1 MARTVK
7 EKQIADRE
15 RQINRIF
22 SSYYANKKTLR
33 EDYNF
38 PSITATDYSRVVV
51 QTDKSKNTQEDKI
64 INYAD
69 RRTVLFA
76 EKFIVEETLQ
86 YFHLEGHGRDRFVRF
101 FFIDGNGWIATQIEC
116 CISASTLAYW
126 RRDVLEK
133 AEILGRDIGYFKG

>member
-1 MARTVK
+1 MRKAR
-7 EKQIADRE
+7 EKLITQ
-15 RQINRIF
+15 IF
-22 SSYYANKKTLR
+22 SRYRQNEKELL
-33 EDYNF
+33 EDLNF
-38 PSITATDYSRVVV
+38 PSLGATDYSKISV
-51 QTDKSKNTQEDKI
+51 QSTKGNTQEDKI

-116 CISASTLAYW
+116 NICERTLAYW

>member
-1 MARTVK
+1 MTKSRESWISGIFRRYNDTLK
-7 EKQIADRE
+7 E
-15 RQINRIF
+15 
-22 SSYYANKKTLR
+22 LL

-38 PSITATDYSRVVV
+38 PSVGATDYSKLVV
-51 QTDKSKNTQEDKI
+51 QSTKGNTQEDKI

-69 RRTVLFA
+69 RRTVLYA

-101 FFIDGNGWIATQIEC
+101 FFIDGNGWIATQREC
-116 CISASTLAYW
+116 CICERTLAYW

-133 AEILGRDIGYFKG
+133 AEILGQDIGYFKG

>member
-1 MARTVK
+1 MKKSR
-7 EKQIADRE
+7 EKWICQIFKR
-15 RQINRIF
+15 
-22 SSYYANKKTLR
+22 YKANIEELM
-33 EDYNF
+33 EDLNF
-38 PSITATDYSRVVV
+38 PSVGATDYSRVVV
-51 QTDKSKNTQEDKI
+51 QSTKGNTQEDKI

-116 CISASTLAYW
+116 NICERTLAYW

-133 AEILGRDIGYFKG
+133 AEILGQDIGYFKG

>member
-1 MARTVK
+1 MRKAREKLITQIFNRYRQNEK
-7 EKQIADRE
+7 E
-15 RQINRIF
+15 
-22 SSYYANKKTLR
+22 LL
-33 EDYNF
+33 EDLNF
-38 PSITATDYSRVVV
+38 PTLGATDYSKISV
-51 QTDKSKNTQEDKI
+51 QSTKGNTQEDKI